1 MSTLETAAQEQFRR
15 RIPEAAWTAFD
26 IEFGR
31 QKIKTWFFVLLLGI
45 LGNLGGHLIYMW
57 IKKGEF
63 PVPGAV
69 VVGYLMCWSKI
80 LGKNESQSATAMA
93 VLTVGV
99 LIHGIYLLASGAL
112 RRINDEIA
120 GKVASQV
127 R

>member
-1 MSTLETAAQEQFRR
+1 MLETAAQEQCRR

-26 IEFGR
+26 IEFSR
-31 QKIKTWFFVLLLGI
+31 LKIKTWIFVVLWGF
-45 LGNLGGHLIYMW
+45 LGNFGGHLIYMW

-63 PVPGAV
+63 PVSGAV
-69 VVGYLMCWSKI
+69 VFGYVMCWSKI
-80 LGKNESQSATAMA
+80 LGNNESQSATATA

-99 LIHGIYLLASGAL
+99 LIHGIYFLASGAL

-120 GKVASQV
+120 AKVASQV